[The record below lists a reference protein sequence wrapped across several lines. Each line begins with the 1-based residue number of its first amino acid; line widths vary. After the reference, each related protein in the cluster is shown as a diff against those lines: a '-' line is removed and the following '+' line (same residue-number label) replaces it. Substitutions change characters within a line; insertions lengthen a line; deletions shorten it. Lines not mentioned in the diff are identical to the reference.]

1 MHTTHPHPTL
11 PTDPA
16 HIIKFKAVPA
26 MLSSS
31 HPGEFAELHTG
42 LWMACLR
49 VHRQVWASENTAWI
63 EGVWLTVPKQNS
75 PSSQNKVAPPR
86 QSHQCRIQASG
97 DTGQEQPA
105 SDSGCF
111 CDDRIRSRRMGGL
124 RGWELAR
131 TGNPG
136 KPAVA
141 LLRGTGGRCPEP
153 PYGTLALSNTCFL
166 PNSTEL

>member
-26 MLSSS
+26 VLSSS

-49 VHRQVWASENTAWI
+49 VHRQVRESENTAWI

-86 QSHQCRIQASG
+86 
-97 DTGQEQPA
+97 
-105 SDSGCF
+105 
-111 CDDRIRSRRMGGL
+111 
-124 RGWELAR
+124 
-131 TGNPG
+131 
-136 KPAVA
+136 
-141 LLRGTGGRCPEP
+141 
-153 PYGTLALSNTCFL
+153 
-166 PNSTEL
+166 